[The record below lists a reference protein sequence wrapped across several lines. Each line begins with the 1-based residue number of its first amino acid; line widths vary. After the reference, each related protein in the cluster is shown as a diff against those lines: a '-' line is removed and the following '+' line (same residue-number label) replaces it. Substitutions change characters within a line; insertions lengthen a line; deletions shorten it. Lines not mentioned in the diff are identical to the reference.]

1 MLQKNEKGI
10 FMDDY
15 VVVCSFLQRLQNN
28 NKINILF
35 QLSEV
40 VNSLS
45 EHGQLPLQLALY
57 SKNLQI
63 SQTLVKNGCANVNAY
78 DANVSETVEISI
90 CKLYN

>member
-1 MLQKNEKGI
+1 M
-10 FMDDY
+10 
-15 VVVCSFLQRLQNN
+15 
-28 NKINILF
+28 NILF

-57 SKNLQI
+57 SKNLTI

-78 DANVSETVEISI
+78 DGNVSETVATSI
-90 CKLYN
+90 LKL

>member
-10 FMDDY
+10 FMDDN
-15 VVVCSFLQRLQNN
+15 VVICSFLQRLQNN